1 MGEYKKPT
9 GIRLIRALTKHGYEI
24 KKYCK
29 GSHVFLI
36 DPKNEN
42 SYAVI
47 PSTRKTLKIGLLED
61 IRRNELKISM
71 DRFIEILR
79 DC

>member
-1 MGEYKKPT
+1 MGKYKKPT

-24 KKYCK
+24 KKHCK

-36 DPKNEN
+36 DPQNAN
-42 SYAVI
+42 SYAVV
-47 PSTRKTLKIGLLED
+47 PNTRKTLKIGLLED
-61 IRRNELKISM
+61 IRKNELKISL
-71 DRFIEILR
+71 DKFIEILR

>member
-1 MGEYKKPT
+1 MIRYKKPT
-9 GIRLIRALTKHGYEI
+9 GDRLIRALAKNGYEI
-24 KKYCK
+24 KKFCK

-36 DPKNEN
+36 DPNNKD

-47 PSTRKTLKIGLLED
+47 PNTRKTLKVGLLED
-61 IRRNELKISM
+61 IRKNELKISEEKFM
-71 DRFIEILR
+71 EILR

>member
-1 MGEYKKPT
+1 MGEYKKPK
-9 GIRLIRALTKHGYEI
+9 GIQLIRALTKHGYEI

-42 SYAVI
+42 S
-47 PSTRKTLKIGLLED
+47 D
-61 IRRNELKISM
+61 M
-71 DRFIEILR
+71 
-79 DC
+79 